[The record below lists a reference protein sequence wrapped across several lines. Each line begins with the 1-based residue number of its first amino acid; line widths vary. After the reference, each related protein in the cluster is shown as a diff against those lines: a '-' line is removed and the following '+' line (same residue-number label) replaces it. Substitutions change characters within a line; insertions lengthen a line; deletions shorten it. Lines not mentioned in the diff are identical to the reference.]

1 MYVSER
7 WLGGMLTNFETIKDR
22 IARLKNLE
30 KTASDPDNS
39 RLTKKERQVMSTQI
53 LKLEKFFGG
62 IKDISEYPDVIF
74 VIDIEK
80 ENIVVKEAKI
90 VGIPVI
96 ALVDTNSDP
105 TQIEIPI
112 PGNDDALRS
121 IKLVTSLIS
130 NAVIEGSAI
139 YQKNKEEEEKDQVKN
154 TTVSNVSSESKKSDT
169 PNIES
174 NQKTE
179 SEKKESEESVSEK

>member
-1 MYVSER
+1 M
-7 WLGGMLTNFETIKDR
+7 
-22 IARLKNLE
+22 
-30 KTASDPDNS
+30 
-39 RLTKKERQVMSTQI
+39 
-53 LKLEKFFGG
+53 
-62 IKDISEYPDVIF
+62 
-74 VIDIEK
+74 IDIEK

-130 NAVIEGSAI
+130 NAVLEGSAI
-139 YQKNKEEEEKDQVKN
+139 YEKNKEEEEKDQVKN
-154 TTVSNVSSESKKSDT
+154 DTESSVSRKSNKS
-169 PNIES
+169 NIPTIDS
-174 NQKTE
+174 NQQTE
-179 SEKKESEESVSEK
+179 SGKEKSEESVSGKNKKEFH